1 MAFLLSI
8 ETSTEVCSVA
18 LHDNINL
25 ICTSEFH
32 VEHSHAS
39 RLAVLVDQVLN
50 VADIKANQISG
61 VAISSGPGSYTG
73 LRIGTSLAK
82 GLCFSLN
89 IPLISVGTLE
99 LMSCQVVPSNFS
111 NAILCPMIDA
121 RRMEV
126 YCLLMDSNTNI
137 IQPATA
143 MVIDELSFSDLLVNH
158 KIIFFGNG
166 SSKCKNVFRHENAL
180 FVDGI
185 YPRSSSLG
193 TLAFERWEKNQFED
207 LGHFEP
213 FYLKGFVAKK
223 PKTLI

>member
-18 LHDNINL
+18 LHDNSNL
-25 ICTSEFH
+25 ISTSEFH
-32 VEHSHAS
+32 VEHSHAAK
-39 RLAVLVDQVLN
+39 LAVLVDQVLN

-61 VAISSGPGSYTG
+61 VAVSCGPGSYTG

-99 LMSCQVVPSNFS
+99 LMAYQVMSANSF
-111 NAILCPMIDA
+111 NALLCPMIDA

-126 YCLLMDSNTNI
+126 YCLLMDSDANI
-137 IQPATA
+137 VQQATA
-143 MVIDELSFSDLLVNH
+143 MVIDELSFSDLLVDQ
-158 KIIFFGNG
+158 KILFFGNG
-166 SSKCKNVFRHENAL
+166 SSKCKSVIRNENAVY
-180 FVDGI
+180 VDGV
-185 YPRSSSLG
+185 YPKASSLG
-193 TLAFERWEKNQFED
+193 ALAFERWEKNQFED
-207 LGHFEP
+207 LEHFEP

>member
-1 MAFLLSI
+1 MAYLLSI

-18 LHDNINL
+18 LHQNTNL
-25 ICTSEFH
+25 INTSEFH
-32 VEHSHAS
+32 VEHSHAAK
-39 RLAVLVDQVLN
+39 LAVLVDQVLN
-50 VADIKANQISG
+50 VADIKANQVEA

-99 LMSCQVVPSNFS
+99 LMAHQILSANSFDV
-111 NAILCPMIDA
+111 ILCPMIDA

-126 YCLLMDSNTNI
+126 YCLLMDSDANI
-137 IQPATA
+137 AQPATA
-143 MVIDELSFSDLLVNH
+143 MVIDELSFSNLLINH
-158 KIIFFGNG
+158 KIVFFGNG
-166 SSKCKNVFRHENAL
+166 AAKCKNVLRHENA
-180 FVDGI
+180 VYIDGI
-185 YPRSSSLG
+185 YPRASSLG
-193 TLAFERWEKNQFED
+193 ALAFGLWEKKQFED
-207 LGHFEP
+207 LEHFEP

>member
-18 LHDNINL
+18 LHENTNL

-32 VEHSHAS
+32 VEHSHAAK
-39 RLAVLVDQVLN
+39 LAVLVDQILI
-50 VADIKANQISG
+50 VAGLKTDQLKA

-99 LMSCQVVPSNFS
+99 LMAYQIMTANSLD
-111 NAILCPMIDA
+111 AILCPMIDA

-126 YCLLMDSNTNI
+126 YCLLMNSDANI
-137 IQPATA
+137 AKQATA
-143 MVIDELSFSDLLVNH
+143 MVIDEESFSDLLINH

-166 SSKCKNVFRHENAL
+166 SSKCKNVLRHENAVY
-180 FVDGI
+180 VDGI
-185 YPRSSSLG
+185 YPRASSLG
-193 TLAFERWEKNQFED
+193 AIAFKRWEKSQFED
-207 LGHFEP
+207 VEHFEP